1 MINEKSIKMFDNSQ
15 NDMIKNQIK
24 DFVSNAIGDDIL
36 EKTVKETDIDDIL
49 KTPDISAQLV
59 EFYKDQ
65 NRNDDS
71 FMQGLCVGLDF
82 GFRFGLVYLSKCLT
96 NNMDDI
102 KKDIKK
108 SESKSIIKPTFL
120 N

>member
-1 MINEKSIKMFDNSQ
+1 MIITDEKSVKMSDNSQ

-36 EKTVKETDIDDIL
+36 GKTVKETDIDDIL
-49 KTPDISAQLV
+49 KTPDVSAQLV
-59 EFYKDQ
+59 EFHKDQ

-82 GFRFGLVYLSKCLT
+82 GFRFGLIYLSKCLT
-96 NNMDDI
+96 KSMDDI
-102 KKDIKK
+102 KKPDKDC
-108 SESKSIIKPTFL
+108 IIKPTFL